1 MVAGKNDMPDE
12 TRSFKMLTPG
22 TVISH
27 YRIVGKIGA
36 GGMGVVYKAEDT
48 KLKRT
53 VALKFLPPRFLCDAD
68 ARARFEHEA
77 QSASALNHPNIT
89 TIYEIDDAEGRC
101 FIAMEHIEGKSIKQA
116 VADGTDSIDEILD
129 MALQIGKG
137 LDAAHR
143 KGVVHRDIKSENIM
157 VNTDGVVK
165 IMDFGLAKLK
175 GVTKLTKEGT
185 TVGTL
190 QYMSP
195 EQVLGKGVDR
205 RSDIFS
211 LGVVLFEMI
220 TGRLPFKGDDEAA
233 LINSILNETPEPL
246 ARYKA
251 DVSEGLQRIV
261 DKALAKDKE
270 ERYQHADEVVADLKR
285 EKRGSGLTETGRMS
299 AATVPR
305 EPRKRLLHI
314 LVPVAA
320 AGVIAMLIF
329 VLEPFRIEMGP
340 EKEAVAQENS
350 LAIMYFE
357 NMVDPEDTDRTAKM
371 ATALLITDLSES
383 EYLEVMS
390 RQRLFDILR
399 ALDKEDL
406 KVIDESVASEV
417 AERAGVKWIL
427 TGNVFQTEPN
437 MILTSD
443 VSDAVSGKV
452 LASQRVTG
460 EPGEDIFAVV
470 DRLSKAIRD
479 DMALPEAIEAEA
491 DRSVADV
498 TTHSAEAYRYYTEGF
513 DFFWK
518 HYWNEAEV
526 CFRKSLEYDST
537 LAMANWALSY
547 IVAEPEES
555 ELMARAVR
563 HSDKASDLE
572 RDYIAAMAAKH
583 AGDYRR
589 AVEILTNLTERY
601 PNSVQAYLSLG
612 VTYQNSLGDPEKAI
626 PAFRRVLEIDP
637 QSKEAY
643 NQLAYAYDDAG
654 NLDNA
659 IWAINEYIALA
670 PDEANPYDS
679 RGDLY
684 AYNGRIDDALESYR
698 KASEIKPLFSTGAEG
713 AMYLF
718 KRDYARADSCF
729 KRLAMSADR
738 GDRSVG
744 RMYLATV
751 PMYRGR
757 FEEALRILD
766 DGIAADRMEQYFG
779 SAASSKHR
787 LTSLIHLERGDS
799 AAAVEAGRKCMEL
812 LAKAN
817 PNDPAFATEFY
828 TSILCLAGSL
838 DEAERLAAP
847 RIALYAD
854 DPEAV
859 TQDDFTLLGL
869 LEHARGNT
877 DDALAFMEH
886 SITAGDPFLHLRTIT
901 AKMYIEAGRLG
912 EAVDLL
918 EAAVIRYDRVRAMT
932 PIWSVKAHYWLGR
945 AYEGSGWNTK
955 AVEQY
960 ETFLG
965 IWKDADPGIPVVEDT
980 RRRLEGLKQDTSVV
994 P

>member
-1 MVAGKNDMPDE
+1 MVAEKNDLPDE

-22 TVISH
+22 TMISH
-27 YRIVGKIGA
+27 YRIIEKIGA

-48 KLKRT
+48 RLKRT

-101 FIAMEHIEGKSIKQA
+101 FIAMEYIGGKSIKCA
-116 VADGTDSIDEILD
+116 VADGADSIDEILD
-129 MALQIGKG
+129 LALQIGKG

-143 KGVVHRDIKSENIM
+143 KDVVHRDIKSANIM
-157 VNTDGVVK
+157 VNDDGVVK

-185 TVGTL
+185 TLGTL

-220 TGRLPFKGDDEAA
+220 TGRLPFGGDDEAA

-251 DVSEGLQRIV
+251 DVPEGLQRIV

-285 EKRGSGLTETGRMS
+285 EKRGSALTETTRMS
-299 AATVPR
+299 AAVVPG

-320 AGVIAMLIF
+320 ACVIALLIF
-329 VLEPFRIEMGP
+329 VFEPFRIEMGP
-340 EKEAVAQENS
+340 EKQAIAEENS

-357 NMVDPEDTDRTAKM
+357 NLADPEDTERTGKM
-371 ATALLITDLSES
+371 VTALLITDLSES
-383 EYLEVMS
+383 EYLEVVS

-399 ALDKEDL
+399 ALGKDDL
-406 KVIDESVASEV
+406 KVIDASVASEV
-417 AERAGVKWIL
+417 AEQAGVKWIL
-427 TGNVFQTEPN
+427 TGNVFRTEPS
-437 MILTSD
+437 IVLTSD
-443 VSDAVSGKV
+443 ISDAASGKIT
-452 LASQRVTG
+452 ASQRVTG
-460 EPGEDIFAVV
+460 EPDEDIFAVV

-479 DMALPEAIEAEA
+479 DMALPEAAGAEI
-491 DRSVADV
+491 DRPVADV
-498 TTHSAEAYRYYTEGF
+498 TTRSPEAYRYYTEGV
-513 DFFWK
+513 DFLWK
-518 HYWNEAEV
+518 HYINEAEV
-526 CFRKSLEYDST
+526 YFRKSLEYDST
-537 LAMANWALSY
+537 FAMANWALSY
-547 IVAEPEES
+547 IMSEPEES
-555 ELMARAVR
+555 NLMARAVR
-563 HSDKASDLE
+563 HSDKASDFE
-572 RDYIAAMAAKH
+572 RGYIGAMAARH
-583 AGDYRR
+583 SGDYRR
-589 AVEILTNLTERY
+589 AVEILTDLTERY
-601 PNSVQAYLSLG
+601 PHDARAYLSLG
-612 VTYQNSLGDPEKAI
+612 VTHRNYLGEPEKAI

-637 QSKEAY
+637 LSKETY

-654 NLDNA
+654 DLDNA

-684 AYNGRIDDALESYR
+684 AFNGRIAEALESYR
-698 KASEIKPLFSTGAEG
+698 KASDIKPLFSTPREG

-718 KRDYARADSCF
+718 KGEYARAESCF
-729 KRLAMSADR
+729 NALATSADR

-744 RMYLATV
+744 RMFLATV

-757 FEEALRILD
+757 FEEALRILE
-766 DGIAADRMEQYFG
+766 DGVAADRLEQYLG
-779 SAASSKHR
+779 SSAASKHR
-787 LTSLIHLERGDS
+787 LMALIHIEMEEF
-799 AAAVEAGRKCMEL
+799 AAAVEAGRQCMEGR
-812 LAKAN
+812 AQAR
-817 PNDPAFATEFY
+817 PNDPAYAAEFY
-828 TSILCLAGSL
+828 ISILCLTGKI

-847 RIALYAD
+847 RIALHAEH
-854 DPEAV
+854 PEAA
-859 TQDDFTLLGL
+859 TQSDFMIFGL
-869 LEHARGNT
+869 LEFAKGNT
-877 DDALAFMEH
+877 DEALRYLDK
-886 SITAGDPFLHLRTIT
+886 SIDVGEPYLHLRAI
-901 AKMYIEAGRLG
+901 AAEMAIEAGRLG

-918 EAAVIRYDRVRAMT
+918 EAALTRYDEVRAMT
-932 PIWSVKAHYWLGR
+932 PTESVKAHYLLGL
-945 AYEGSGWNTK
+945 AYEGSGWKPK
-955 AVEQY
+955 AIEQY
-960 ETFLG
+960 ETFLD
-965 IWKDADPGIPVVEDT
+965 IWKDADPGIPAVEDA
-980 RRRLEGLKQDTSVV
+980 RRRLEGLKQDA
-994 P
+994 